1 MPTYIYETIS
11 ESPERFELRQKFSEP
26 ALTTHPET
34 GEPVRR
40 VMSGGLTML
49 TSGMKSADAPQHGCG
64 PATCQCGK
72 FN

>member
-1 MPTYIYETIS
+1 MPTYIYETI
-11 ESPERFELRQKFSEP
+11 ESRERFELRQKFDEP
-26 ALTTHPET
+26 ALTTHPQT

-40 VMSGGLTML
+40 LMSGGLTML
-49 TSGMKSADAPQHGCG
+49 TGGMKSADAPQHGCG